1 MSEVFNYCHVA
12 ELTDKGCKRP
22 VNEDWMTHF
31 ESPNGLVAVVCDGMG
46 GHVGGKT
53 ASHTAVEA
61 IQQFMMQERGGTPFE
76 LIIEAMN
83 VASSAILSKAAQ
95 QPELTGMGATC
106 VMLIVRDG
114 KVYIGS
120 VGDSRVYLIR
130 NRKIKQLTKDQ
141 SYVQMLLDAGSIT
154 PEQAE
159 HHPRKNEI
167 TNALGL
173 KGMQPATVLSEAIN
187 PDAGDCFLL
196 CSDGLSGMVPDSEIC
211 KVVSRQADKSQQ
223 ERVEELI
230 LRAKR
235 NGGVDNITCQI
246 VEFSVSPNAKAIQP
260 WWKKNMWALIGCVAA
275 ILLFVFAILW
285 LMRYKKGDTD
295 EQKHSET
302 VNQLMSTVDS
312 VYTLKRIPYT
322 KGNVF
327 LELTEDRDFG
337 GIKLRERLSSGDT
350 TVIIKHPISIRRME
364 VTPASCISVKYLDE
378 DSTKCFLS
386 FEKELGDEKEV
397 TITLRGEKSFLYIL
411 PLLLTEHKADNRTNT
426 TAQVASAKK
435 TGDVSEKEY
444 GSPSE
449 DTADQ
454 GATGTDELPV
464 SECTVDIS
472 GSKANQKI
480 TLWSQAGTNTKTE
493 MFFREYAFTDTGE
506 HDHGWYS
513 VKNNGHQCVITI
525 KNTPQDPIP
534 MSARDAVIYIRTQ
547 PSCNDGKGIILR
559 IRKLNQV

>member
-22 VNEDWMTHF
+22 INEDWMTHF

-61 IQQFMMQERGGTPFE
+61 IQQFMMQERGETPFE

-83 VASSAILSKAAQ
+83 VASSAILSKAAR

-130 NRKIKQLTKDQ
+130 NRRIKQLTKDQ

-196 CSDGLSGMVPDSEIC
+196 CSDGLSGMVSDSEIC

-223 ERVEELI
+223 ERVEELV

-260 WWKKNMWALIGCVAA
+260 WWKRNMWALIGCIAA

-285 LMRYKKGDTD
+285 FIRDKKGDT
-295 EQKHSET
+295 EHSEAVT
-302 VNQLMSTVDS
+302 QLMSTVDS
-312 VYTLKRIPYT
+312 VYTLKKIPYT

-350 TVIIKHPISIRRME
+350 TVIIKYPISIKKIE
-364 VTPASCISVKYLDE
+364 LTPASCISVKYLDE

-386 FEKELGDEKEV
+386 FGKELGDEKEV

-411 PLLLTEHKADNRTNT
+411 PLLVTEPGYNTNT
-426 TAQVASAKK
+426 TAQVVPAKK
-435 TGDVSEKEY
+435 TGNVSEKEY
-444 GSPSE
+444 GSSSE
-449 DTADQ
+449 NIADQ
-454 GATGTDELPV
+454 GETGTDEPPV

-472 GSKANQKI
+472 GSLANQKI
-480 TLWSQAGTNTKTE
+480 TLWSKAGTNTKTE
-493 MFFREYAFTDTGE
+493 MFFREFAFTDTGE

-513 VKNNGHQCVITI
+513 VKNDGHQCVITI

-534 MSARDAVIYIRTQ
+534 TSPVIYIRTQ

-559 IRKLNQV
+559 IRKRNQA

>member
-1 MSEVFNYCHVA
+1 
-12 ELTDKGCKRP
+12 
-22 VNEDWMTHF
+22 MTHF

-83 VASSAILSKAAQ
+83 VASAAILNKAAQ

-120 VGDSRVYLIR
+120 IGDSRIYLIR
-130 NRKIKQLTKDQ
+130 NRRIKQLTKDQ

-154 PEQAE
+154 PEQVE

-196 CSDGLSGMVPDSEIC
+196 CSDGLSGMVSDSDIC
-211 KVVSRQADKSQQ
+211 KIVSRQADKSQQ
-223 ERVEELI
+223 ERVEELVV
-230 LRAKR
+230 RAKR

-260 WWKKNMWALIGCVAA
+260 WWKKNMWALIGSVAA
-275 ILLFVFAILW
+275 ITLLVSAILW
-285 LMRYKKGDTD
+285 LMPDKKEYTD
-295 EQKHSET
+295 EPKHSEVVT
-302 VNQLMSTVDS
+302 QLMSTVDS
-312 VYTLKRIPYT
+312 VYTLKRIPYI

-350 TVIIKHPISIRRME
+350 TVIINHPISIRKME
-364 VTPASCISVKYLDE
+364 VTPISCISVKYLDE

-397 TITLRGEKSFLYIL
+397 TITLRGKKSFLYIL
-411 PLLLTEHKADNRTNT
+411 PLLVTDPKVDERTNT
-426 TAQVASAKK
+426 TAQVVSAQK
-435 TGDVSEKEY
+435 TGDISEKDYGRPDENTADKEATGPDESSVSEY
-444 GSPSE
+444 
-449 DTADQ
+449 
-454 GATGTDELPV
+454 
-464 SECTVDIS
+464 TVDIS
-472 GSKANQKI
+472 GNLANQKI
-480 TLWSQAGTNTKTE
+480 TLWSKAGTNTKNE
-493 MFFREYAFTDTGE
+493 MFFRKYAFTDTGE
-506 HDHGWYS
+506 HDRGWYS

-534 MSARDAVIYIRTQ
+534 TSPQDAVIYIRTQ

-559 IRKLNQV
+559 IRKLNQA

>member
-295 EQKHSET
+295 EPKHSET

-397 TITLRGEKSFLYIL
+397 TITLRGEKSFLYIF

-426 TAQVASAKK
+426 TAHVASAKK

-472 GSKANQKI
+472 GSQANQKI

-534 MSARDAVIYIRTQ
+534 TSARDAVIYIRTQ